1 MWFCY
6 RYGLGTSYRIGY
18 AIKKF
23 NEENWFLKLTELGIA
38 ISQSSWYDNMISYP
52 CIFQYKNK
60 TYMVYNG
67 NDYGK
72 IGIGLAVLENF
83 NI

>member
-1 MWFCY
+1 
-6 RYGLGTSYRIGY
+6 
-18 AIKKF
+18 
-23 NEENWFLKLTELGIA
+23 
-38 ISQSSWYDNMISYP
+38 MILYP
-52 CIFQYKNK
+52 YIFQYKNK

-72 IGIGLAVLENF
+72 NGIGLAVLENF

>member
-6 RYGLGTSYRIGY
+6 RSGLGTSNRIRY

-38 ISQSSWYDNMISYP
+38 VSQSDWDDNMILYP
-52 CIFQYKNK
+52 YIFQYKNK
-60 TYMVYNG
+60 T
-67 NDYGK
+67 
-72 IGIGLAVLENF
+72 
-83 NI
+83 